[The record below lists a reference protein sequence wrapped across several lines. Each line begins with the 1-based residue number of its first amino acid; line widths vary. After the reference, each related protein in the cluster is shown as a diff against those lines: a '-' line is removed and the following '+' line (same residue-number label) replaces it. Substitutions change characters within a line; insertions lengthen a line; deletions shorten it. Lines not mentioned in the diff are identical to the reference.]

1 MKSAKAVNLQ
11 LIPKARLDVI
21 NVNNQ
26 LAERLGDL
34 LSKYGKAVYYSY
46 QTTAGYFNQSFCAQL
61 KRGCDSIRAHVQSF
75 QKPSSPNADY
85 RCESKCREHANF
97 FFRRTLPF

>member
-1 MKSAKAVNLQ
+1 MESTTAVNLQ

-21 NVNNQ
+21 NVNDQ

-34 LSKYGKAVYYSY
+34 LFKYGKAVYYSY
-46 QTTAGYFNQSFCAQL
+46 HTTAGYFNQSFCAQL
-61 KRGCDSIRAHVQSF
+61 NHGCVSIRAHVQSF

-85 RCESKCREHANF
+85 RCESKCREHAN
-97 FFRRTLPF
+97 PDYA